1 MSGYKGVGAILL
13 TPLSELNGRVAK
25 LQVWMKDH
33 EVDGCLVAQSAD
45 LVYFSGTC
53 QNAYLYV
60 PAEDEPVLMVRRN
73 YERALECSS
82 LKRIAPLSSPRRL
95 TEVLQVQ
102 GYQLPKRLGLELD
115 VLPAGQYLRLQKLF
129 SGTDVI
135 DCSGAIRQ
143 IRSVKSPYELGMLKE
158 SAAMMDRIFAAIPD
172 MLRAGLTELEL
183 AGMIEGLARREGHQG
198 LVRVRGFNTDFHY
211 GCLLTGPHGG
221 VPSYF
226 DGPLGGP
233 GVSPAFPFGLGHRVL
248 GRDEPIM
255 VDYVGS
261 SQGYVVDMTRVYVI
275 GKLPE
280 HLIWAHQVAIQ
291 IQNAIAE
298 MACPGI
304 SGARLYELALS
315 MAHEA
320 QLDRYFMGYGDQV
333 SFVAHGVGLELD
345 ELPVLARG
353 AKNTL
358 EEGMVLALEP
368 KFIFPGEGAV
378 GIENT
383 FVVTASGLK
392 RLTNYSDELHQA

>member
-1 MSGYKGVGAILL
+1 MKG
-13 TPLSELNGRVAK
+13 NG
-25 LQVWMKDH
+25 
-33 EVDGCLVAQSAD
+33 VDGCLLAQSAD

-60 PAEDEPVLMVRRN
+60 PEEDEPLLMVRRN
-73 YERALECSS
+73 YKRALECSS
-82 LKRIAPLSSPRRL
+82 MNRIVPLSSPRRL
-95 TEVLQVQ
+95 TEVLQSQ
-102 GYQLPKRLGLELD
+102 GYRTPKRLGLELD

-129 SGTDVI
+129 FGTELI
-135 DCSGAIRQ
+135 DCSLAVKQ
-143 IRSVKSPYELGMLKE
+143 LRSIKSPFELELLRE
-158 SAAMMDRIFAAIPD
+158 AAAMMDRVFAAIPD
-172 MLRAGLTELEL
+172 MLRAGLAELEL
-183 AGMIEGLARREGHQG
+183 AGMIECLARQEGHQG

-233 GVSPAFPFGLGHRVL
+233 GVTPAFPFGVGHRIL
-248 GRDEPIM
+248 GQDEPIM

-261 SQGYVVDMTRVYVI
+261 SQGYVVDMTRVFVI
-275 GKLPE
+275 GKIPE
-280 HLIWAHQVAIQ
+280 HLAWAHNVAIQ

-392 RLTNYSDELHQA
+392 RLTNYSDVIHQA